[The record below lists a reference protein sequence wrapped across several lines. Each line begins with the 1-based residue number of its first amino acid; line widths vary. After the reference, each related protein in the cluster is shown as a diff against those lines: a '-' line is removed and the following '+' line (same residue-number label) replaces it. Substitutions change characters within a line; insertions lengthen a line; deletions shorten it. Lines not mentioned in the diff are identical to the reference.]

1 MMGGRPALQRRS
13 KGGIRVA
20 VAGFFLQFPG
30 RGIGRYSSLVIEHL
44 CRTDGIDPLV
54 LLAEREDLGR
64 IAVPSGMVPRTVLV
78 PQPFRGLKRRLSPK
92 AYEIAQRIYWEQI
105 GVQLVRPR
113 LHLDVLYSPYHTL
126 PLFAPARSIVTI
138 HDLIP
143 LTEPAY
149 RGGALARAYF
159 SLASATA
166 RRAAVVITD
175 SEFSRREI
183 VRLLG
188 IPVERV
194 RAIPLGV
201 EPVFTPMWDQAG
213 MDRARVRLGLPGRY
227 MLYVGGADVRKNIGV
242 LLRAMALIRARVD
255 ADPTGTAVGVPAL
268 VIAAPPVGVATA
280 QRPDWRAQAHA
291 LGLGL
296 DAVRFV
302 DYIAEEDLPAAYRG
316 AEAFLFPSRAEGFG
330 LTPLEAL
337 ACGAP
342 VLCAEASSLPEV
354 VGDAALLLPPDDP
367 GAWAEAMLRVC
378 ADGELRGRLRAAG
391 PARAA
396 AFTWGRTAHA
406 VHQTILDVAR
416 LP

>member
-1 MMGGRPALQRRS
+1 MSAPRPRV
-13 KGGIRVA
+13 GI
-20 VAGFFLQFPG
+20 AGWFLQFPY
-30 RGIGRYSSLVIEHL
+30 RGVGRYSMRVMEHL
-44 CRTDGIDPLV
+44 CRAGGIDPLV

-64 IAVPSGMVPRTVLV
+64 IAVPSGGVPPRAVLV

-105 GVQLVRPR
+105 GVQLVWPR

-126 PLFAPARSIVTI
+126 PLFPPARSIVTI

-159 SLASATA
+159 SLVNATA

-175 SEFSRREI
+175 SECSRREI

-188 IPVERV
+188 IPSERV

-201 EPVFTPMWDQAG
+201 EPIFMPAWDQMG
-213 MDRARVRLGLPGRY
+213 MDRVRERLDLPERY
-227 MLYVGGADVRKNIGV
+227 LLYVGGADVRKNIGV
-242 LLRAMALIRARVD
+242 LLRAMAMLRARVA
-255 ADPTGTAVGVPAL
+255 ADPTDPAVGVPPL
-268 VIAAPPVGVATA
+268 VIAAPPIAVATA

-291 LGLGL
+291 LGLGPE
-296 DAVRFV
+296 AVRFV
-302 DYIAEEDLPAAYRG
+302 DYIAEEDLPAVYRG
-316 AEAFLFPSRAEGFG
+316 AEAFVFPSRAEGFG
-330 LTPLEAL
+330 LTPLEAM

-342 VLCAEASSLPEV
+342 VLCSDASSLPEV
-354 VGDAALLLPPDDP
+354 VGEAGLLLPPDDP
-367 GAWAEAMLRVC
+367 AVWAAAMLRVC
-378 ADGELRGRLRAAG
+378 TDAGLRGRLRSAG

-396 AFTWGRTAHA
+396 SFTWERTAGG
-406 VHQTILDVAR
+406 VLEVILEVAACTR
-416 LP
+416 LDA

>member
-1 MMGGRPALQRRS
+1 MSAAGPRV
-13 KGGIRVA
+13 GI
-20 VAGFFLQFPG
+20 AGWFLQFPYRGVG
-30 RGIGRYSSLVIEHL
+30 RSSMRVVEQL
-44 CRTDGIDPLV
+44 CGAEGIDPLV

-64 IAVPSGMVPRTVLV
+64 IAVPPVRMQPRAVLV
-78 PQPFRGLKRRLSPK
+78 PQPFRDLKRRLSPK

-105 GVQLVRPR
+105 GVQVVRPR

-126 PLFAPARSIVTI
+126 PLFPPARSIVTI

-159 SLASATA
+159 SLVGATA

-175 SEFSRREI
+175 SECSRREI

-188 IPVERV
+188 IPIERV

-201 EPVFTPMWDQAG
+201 EPIFTPVWDQVG
-213 MDRARVRLGLPGRY
+213 MDRVRARLELPGRY
-227 MLYVGGADVRKNIGV
+227 LLYVGGADVRKNIGV
-242 LLRAMALIRARVD
+242 LLRAMAVLRARVA
-255 ADPTGTAVGVPAL
+255 ADPTDPAAAVPPL
-268 VIAAPPVGVATA
+268 VIAAPPVVVATA
-280 QRPDWRAQAHA
+280 QRPDWRAQARG
-291 LGLGL
+291 LGLGPE
-296 DAVRFV
+296 AVRFV
-302 DYIAEEDLPAAYRG
+302 DYIAEEDLPVVYRG

-337 ACGAP
+337 ACGTP
-342 VLCAEASSLPEV
+342 VLCAAASSLPEV

-378 ADGELRGRLRAAG
+378 GDEALRGRLRAAG

-396 AFTWGRTAHA
+396 AFTWERTAGG
-406 VHQTILDVAR
+406 VLEVIREVAR
-416 LP
+416 GE